1 MLTPTKKIRVKKSKS
16 KSPKNSSKKET
27 SQKKFE
33 PKLQGMD
40 VNKKVIEELE
50 VLRKKLFSQNDRIRV
65 RAYNIALKII
75 KDNFADKAIENG
87 AQLQEFKG
95 IGPKIAKKV
104 DEIIAQGFLQEADD
118 VRNDHLIK
126 AVELM
131 SEIHGIGPVVAKKIV
146 YDKGI
151 LTLAELQKRKD
162 EPQENGRPLLDQKMQ
177 LGLKYHK
184 NILERIPR
192 EEMIL
197 HDKFLLKELTS
208 LKKKFPGTTLKVV
221 GSYRRN
227 KPDSGD
233 IDVLI
238 SNTENQQAVFNNFI
252 EDLKEKKYLMADLA
266 YGDKKY
272 MGVGA
277 LPDKQPR
284 RIDILYTSPQE
295 YPFAQLYFTGSG
307 GFNTVFR
314 EFVNGLGYRLNEYA
328 LRHYDPK
335 TKKVGEVIEHDFK
348 NEQDIFDFF
357 KLEYIEPEDREN
369 YVLQKKIRDLGK
381 VSP

>member
-1 MLTPTKKIRVKKSKS
+1 MDTPIKKKIRVKVIKN
-16 KSPKNSSKKET
+16 KSPKSNSKKE
-27 SQKKFE
+27 SIKKKNE
-33 PKLQGMD
+33 PKLQGME

-75 KDNFADKAIENG
+75 KDNFKDNPISNG
-87 AQLQEFKG
+87 SQLQEYKG

-104 DEIIAQGFLQEADD
+104 DEIIEHGFLQEAEDA
-118 VRNDHLIK
+118 RNDHLIK
-126 AVELM
+126 SVELM
-131 SEIHGIGPVVAKKIV
+131 SEIHGIGPVVAKKLV

-151 LTLAELQKRKD
+151 LTLNELQKRKD
-162 EPQENGRPLLDQKMQ
+162 EIQENGRPLLDQKMQ

-184 NILERIPR
+184 SILERIPR

-197 HDKFLLKELTS
+197 HDQFLQKELLY
-208 LKKKFPGTTLKVV
+208 LKKKFPETNLKIV

-227 KPDSGD
+227 KSDSGD

-238 SNTENQQAVFNNFI
+238 SNTNNQQEVFSNFI
-252 EDLKEKKYLMADLA
+252 QQLKDKNYLMADLA
-266 YGDKKY
+266 YGEKKY

-277 LPDKQPR
+277 LSKRQPR
-284 RIDILYTSPQE
+284 RIDILYTSPEE

-314 EFVNGLGYRLNEYA
+314 EFVNSLGYRLNEYS
-328 LRHYDPK
+328 LRHFDPK
-335 TKKVGEVIEHDFK
+335 TKKVGEVIEHNFE

-381 VSP
+381 A